1 MDPRSHWQS
10 VYERKHTNEVSWYQR
25 EPTLSH
31 ALIRRVA
38 PPPDSHVL
46 DVGGGASTLVDAL
59 LASGYMH
66 VSVLD
71 IAPAALARARER
83 LGSVGGRVTWIA
95 EDILATSLE
104 PASVDVWHDR
114 AVFHFLRQRDDQK
127 RYVAQVQRAVR
138 PGGHVL
144 VATFAED
151 GPTWCSGLEV
161 SRYSAAQLHGAF
173 GPGFQLESSTKEDH
187 LTPIGVHQAFTYCLC
202 RLEPGLA
209 AR

>member
-1 MDPRSHWQS
+1 MAHTFRLQQRSMDLRSHWQS
-10 VYERKHTNEVSWYQR
+10 VYERKQPNKVSWYQR
-25 EPTLSH
+25 EPSLSH

-59 LASGYMH
+59 LASG
-66 VSVLD
+66 
-71 IAPAALARARER
+71 
-83 LGSVGGRVTWIA
+83 
-95 EDILATSLE
+95 
-104 PASVDVWHDR
+104 VDVWHDR
-114 AVFHFLRQRDDQK
+114 ADFHFLRQRDDQK

-202 RLEPGLA
+202 CWEPGLA